1 MTGVGTV
8 AGSTCLGRGGV
19 VDRWEDPTGLD
30 AKEADGCRAVY
41 RGVADPAT
49 GLVKL
54 DDDVDSAGRAAEATN
69 VGLLVGGVDE
79 TAVDVL
85 DTVGAVVIGSR
96 ISSGDTAT
104 DDVTIE
110 LLFGVEW
117 TMVETVEPILDKGE
131 AAAEMFLGVAW
142 WPALV
147 MLKLAFDVA

>member
-19 VDRWEDPTGLD
+19 VDRWEDTTGLD
-30 AKEADGCRAVY
+30 AKEEDGCRAAY

-54 DDDVDSAGRAAEATN
+54 DDDVDSAGRTMEATE
-69 VGLLVGGVDE
+69 VGLLVEGVDE
-79 TAVDVL
+79 TAVDVR
-85 DTVGAVVIGSR
+85 DTVVAVVMGSR
-96 ISSGDTAT
+96 ISNGDTAM

-117 TMVETVEPILDKGE
+117 TMVETVEPILDRGD

-147 MLKLAFDVA
+147 TLKLALDVA